1 MTKKPP
7 QKLLCSAFWP
17 AAPIDV
23 NDRAN
28 APHPV
33 TDTAPDLNTA
43 SPLNLL
49 AIDTSTHRL
58 SVGVVS
64 RASPC
69 HACLHDGEGGAQAS
83 ASLVPT
89 VMSALAQA
97 GLALPD
103 LDAIVFGRGP
113 GAFTG
118 LRTATAVV
126 QGLAYGTRSPR
137 HPDGLPVLGIDTLL
151 AVAEDARHAL
161 HTAGQLAGTPCVITA
176 LLDARMDELYAATY
190 VFDDP
195 ARPVAQ
201 LLAGPWLTQP
211 DALFSLLPPAAHA
224 GWLVGNAFE
233 AYGAR
238 LPVLPPPIDNAAGTA
253 PDTDATQPP
262 HGTPR
267 RLSCWPSAAALL
279 RLAPA
284 MLADGQATRADGAQP
299 VYVRDQVAKTT
310 LERAAEQAAAA
321 HTPVRTPA

>member
-1 MTKKPP
+1 M
-7 QKLLCSAFWP
+7 
-17 AAPIDV
+17 
-23 NDRAN
+23 
-28 APHPV
+28 
-33 TDTAPDLNTA
+33 TDTALNLNTA

-64 RASPC
+64 RASPDC
-69 HACLHDGEGGAQAS
+69 THLRDGEGGAQAS
-83 ASLVPT
+83 ASLIPL
-89 VMSALAQA
+89 VMAMLAQA
-97 GLALPD
+97 GLALSD

-161 HTAGQLAGTPCVITA
+161 HAAGQLADAPCVITA

-195 ARPVAQ
+195 TRPVAQ

-211 DALFSLLPPAAHA
+211 DALDSLLQPAART

-233 AYGAR
+233 AYGSR
-238 LPVLPPPIDNAAGTA
+238 LPVLPPPPDNAAGTA
-253 PDTDATQPP
+253 PGTTQLP
-262 HGTPR
+262 HVTPR
-267 RLSCWPSAAALL
+267 QLTCWPSAAALL

-284 MLADGQATRADGAQP
+284 MLAAGQATHAAGAQP

-321 HTPVRTPA
+321 HTPAHP

>member
-1 MTKKPP
+1 
-7 QKLLCSAFWP
+7 
-17 AAPIDV
+17 
-23 NDRAN
+23 
-28 APHPV
+28 V

-43 SPLNLL
+43 SSLNLL

-103 LDAIVFGRGP
+103 LDAVVFGRGP

-126 QGLAYGTRSPR
+126 QGLAYGTRSPW

-211 DALFSLLPPAAHA
+211 DALADLLPPAAHA

-238 LPVLPPPIDNAAGTA
+238 LPVLPQLPGNADGTV
-253 PDTDATQPP
+253 PDTDTTQAP
-262 HGTPR
+262 HSTPR
-267 RLSCWPSAAALL
+267 RLTCWPSAAALL

-284 MLADGQATRADGAQP
+284 MLADGQATHAAGAQP

-321 HTPVRTPA
+321 HTSVRTPA